1 MTLPL
6 ARGYESDRKPG
17 VPNDNWNR
25 RARVTE
31 GLGAAHLIVPLGQ
44 GVGYDCR
51 WPVKR
56 KRALLGSNPPRNS
69 RLETHPDGTGSRSD
83 WPAPTLGRF
92 AKHHLSASG

>member
-6 ARGYESDRKPG
+6 ARGYESDRKPR

-31 GLGAAHLIVPLGQ
+31 GVGAAHLIVPLEQ
-44 GVGYDCR
+44 SVGYDCR

-69 RLETHPDGTGSRSD
+69 RLETHPDGPGVDRNGSA
-83 WPAPTLGRF
+83 PATRR
-92 AKHHLSASG
+92 AELSALPSE